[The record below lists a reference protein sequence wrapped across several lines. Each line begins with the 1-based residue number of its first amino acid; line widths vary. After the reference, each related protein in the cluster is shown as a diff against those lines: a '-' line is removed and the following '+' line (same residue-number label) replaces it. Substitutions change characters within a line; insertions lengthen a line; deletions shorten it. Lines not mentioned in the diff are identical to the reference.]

1 MYNELT
7 EVDIKKMQEEIEHRI
22 TVLRPQLLKEV
33 VRTRAFGDLSENA
46 EYHIAK
52 QEKNANDR
60 RIRYLQNMIKTA
72 KVVSTTADEKVLGLF
87 DTVTVLVEEDGT
99 KETYR
104 IVTTMRADV
113 MENRISGE
121 SPAGRA
127 LLGHRVGERVKIE
140 VNPQYSYY
148 VKIVN
153 IQKGSDDDSLE
164 IR

>member
-1 MYNELT
+1 MFNKLT
-7 EVDIKKMQEEIEHRI
+7 EVDIKKMKDEIEYRI

-60 RIRYLQNMIKTA
+60 RIRFLQNMIKTA
-72 KVVSTTADEKVLGLF
+72 EVVELTENENVLGLF
-87 DTVTVLVEEDGT
+87 DTVTVYVEEDET
-99 KETYR
+99 EETYR
-104 IVTTMRADV
+104 IVTTMRADA
-113 MENRISGE
+113 MDNRISGE
-121 SPAGRA
+121 SPAGKA
-127 LLGHRVGERVKIE
+127 LLGHKKGDRVKIE

-148 VKIVN
+148 VKILKIEKGTDDEN
-153 IQKGSDDDSLE
+153 IE

>member
-1 MYNELT
+1 MHNQLT
-7 EVDIKKMQEEIEHRI
+7 EVDIKKMKEEIEHRI

-72 KVVSTTADEKVLGLF
+72 EVVTTTADEELLGLF
-87 DTVTVLVEEDGT
+87 DTVKVYVEEDDA
-99 KETYR
+99 EEDYR

-121 SPAGRA
+121 SPVGRA
-127 LLGHRVGERVKIE
+127 LLGHKVGDRVKIE
-140 VNPQYSYY
+140 VNPSYSYY
-148 VKIVN
+148 VVIRA
-153 IQKGSDDDSLE
+153 IRKGSDDDSLD